1 MLWFKDI
8 PRNSWRDIL
17 KIEFSPHLHPAPSM
31 LLHFGLRNVLVERHF
46 PFAKFAKISRDIFY
60 KLLKNV
66 YIFDRN

>member
-31 LLHFGLRNVLVERHF
+31 LLHFGLRNVLVERYL
-46 PFAKFAKISRDIFY
+46 PFAKFAKIS
-60 KLLKNV
+60 
-66 YIFDRN
+66 